1 DGKSDLGSART
12 QADRAKSSGIRVISI
27 GVPTP
32 SNGDLTVA
40 ADVLTAIAS
49 SASTYLAT
57 DGPDQIA
64 SRLLQVATDS
74 CSLTRPDRPLNGTVY
89 ANDQRPQ
96 TVCDTFTVKEDSAD
110 NILDILANDNLPSN
124 ITLADLE
131 IFVTDSQGVI
141 RHLEQER
148 RVVGANGTFEA
159 TTIQNKPLL
168 RFTPRPDF
176 FTPEDFP
183 GIRGSYQRFGQPE
196 TSVAFTVYVA
206 GTDDPPVA

>member
-1 DGKSDLGSART
+1 QALTSDLETLYTAIDSSFVNGNTSLDLGIYEAALELWSSRARTAAEKPHKTIVVLSDGKSDLGSART
-12 QADRAKSSGIRVISI
+12 QADRAKSSGIRIISI

-32 SNGDLTVA
+32 SNGDLTVD

-110 NILDILANDNLPSN
+110 NILDI
-124 ITLADLE
+124 
-131 IFVTDSQGVI
+131 
-141 RHLEQER
+141 
-148 RVVGANGTFEA
+148 
-159 TTIQNKPLL
+159 
-168 RFTPRPDF
+168 
-176 FTPEDFP
+176 
-183 GIRGSYQRFGQPE
+183 
-196 TSVAFTVYVA
+196 
-206 GTDDPPVA
+206 